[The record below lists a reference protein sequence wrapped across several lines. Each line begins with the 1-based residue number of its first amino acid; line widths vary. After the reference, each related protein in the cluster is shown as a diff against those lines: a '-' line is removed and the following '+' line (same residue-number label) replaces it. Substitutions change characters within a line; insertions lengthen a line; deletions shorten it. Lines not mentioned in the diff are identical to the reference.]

1 VISAPDRAITHRFL
15 EFVSEVVGFLPI
27 SRTLRVLL
35 VCPVHPDAR
44 AGSEF
49 AAVFFAT
56 GVEGVAIALWAT
68 DPPPGSTS
76 LKTLLRALEDSPKK
90 VREVTA
96 PEKIRSALMALY
108 AVLEAR
114 LEDKPTPGLVLTS
127 RFAGAAF
134 DLAAIAAASASMPL
148 TGNSSLADYLAMVPA
163 GRKRVG

>member
-27 SRTLRVLL
+27 SRTLRVL
-35 VCPVHPDAR
+35 VVRPVHPDAR
-44 AGSEF
+44 VGSEY

-68 DPPPGSTS
+68 DPTRGSTS
-76 LKTLLRALEDSPKK
+76 LRTLLRALEGSPTK

-96 PEKIRSALMALY
+96 LGEIRSALMALY
-108 AVLEAR
+108 AALEAR
-114 LEDKPTPGLVLTS
+114 LEEKPTPGLVLTS
-127 RFAGAAF
+127 KFAGAAF

-148 TGNSSLADYLAMVPA
+148 TGNSSLADYLAMAGA
-163 GRKRVG
+163 GRKRAG